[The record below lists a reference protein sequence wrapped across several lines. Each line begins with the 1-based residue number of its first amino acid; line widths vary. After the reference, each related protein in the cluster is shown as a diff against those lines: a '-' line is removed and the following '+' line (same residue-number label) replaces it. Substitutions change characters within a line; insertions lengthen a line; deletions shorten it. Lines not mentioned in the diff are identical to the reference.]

1 MGFCRNWFQ
10 ILALFLL
17 LVSNGKANAQ
27 LLCPHEEASLKAWS
41 NPATWHSGKPAT
53 GANVTID
60 TAVLLDEPSLI
71 LTGIV
76 VTSSGK
82 LVFSP
87 SVDITL
93 TINFIEI
100 SGEVHIGSESC
111 LHLGKVHILFEGK
124 FGDFPKTGKGIT
136 VKSGG
141 TLEVH
146 GKRKLSWT
154 KLNGTLPKLTK
165 SNGILYD
172 HSVDGPNDDNMWMES
187 LVAYV
192 FEINA
197 KNRPVRKCF
206 EVFSFY
212 PWNHCERRD
221 TLHKMITDLTNN
233 EVLMFAL
240 RMKLSLD
247 YSLSKIYNAFETLVF
262 GNVTGTSKLRAVRND
277 TNAYAALVYKSAAV
291 IEVRETLTPPSIAGS
306 HATADLSL
314 WDKGL
319 RFIVE
324 SSTDADEPWIAQQN
338 FFIFTTSATYPII
351 TLIDYVNTWEVGDR
365 VVISS
370 TDYDWN
376 QAEEGTIMKC
386 SSCNNKQ
393 AKIDLPARYTHWGNV
408 EYGVVD
414 MRAEVALLSRN
425 IIFEGKME
433 NTCYIS
439 DTTSPGNCSNFN
451 YDAHGGHISILPG
464 FKNVR
469 VEGTELYHM
478 GQQSQLG
485 FYPIH
490 FHMCDD
496 TRNYTN
502 RPYIQ
507 DNSIHHTFARCVTI
521 HGTHGILVKDN
532 VCYLSLGHS
541 YFLADGGEK
550 FNRFDGNLAIGT
562 LRANLIPSDRY
573 GKGIWYVFPDA
584 PLDLSANASFMAP
597 REASRTAISLF
608 ENNVVHGYISGL
620 LIENKLKS
628 DGQLSC
634 CNDYH
639 PLEDPT
645 NTSSPEKKV
654 KLIGLTAYNNFDH
667 NAWVRGGWIEIS
679 NSSFLGSNAG
689 LQYSKSGPKEQ
700 FIINSVFIGES
711 NNLGE
716 PAKFIFD
723 GTTVD
728 YHRSVPSISIPRIGL
743 VFYDGPVYA
752 ENIWFKGYTK
762 TPYYNM
768 GAIGFQRKNL
778 YGSSTVSSIT
788 AAKFAFIDGDSTG
801 NRVLDGDDDDPEY
814 GSEDGDKAKTFQDVD
829 GSVTGVANSQI
840 VKPYDYYVTDQC
852 MKKINWD
859 MAICPHDYGKIRPV
873 VPDNL
878 KSITHPIMTRL
889 DTGAEEQLTG
899 VHSADFMVILGS
911 SKRYI
916 LHWSNQIPNPLEIY
930 SDGIEK
936 DKWVTFGV
944 CLPRKALFD
953 LFSYAPHW
961 LQNVWHWIA
970 ASSIDELEDKTNDG
984 KKYYFD
990 AINSVLYFKF
1000 INEYERQPMDTAPC
1014 PMNRCP
1020 VVKIIIEGRQINY
1033 SDADCRARLNI
1044 QKTKVTLS
1052 TDTQLLNAAIATPP
1066 ADIGARATRPF
1077 ADRGRVDGA
1086 WSEFSS
1092 WSTCSAT
1099 CGGGIQKR
1107 YRYCNN
1113 PIPHGGNYCE
1123 GSDVQQEI
1131 CKEFP
1136 CPTNGVFSAWSAFSP
1151 CEKVNG
1157 CSGKKIR
1164 IRSCNIPINLGAY
1177 CNGAIKD
1184 VAPCN
1189 VCGK

>member
-1 MGFCRNWFQ
+1 
-10 ILALFLL
+10 
-17 LVSNGKANAQ
+17 
-27 LLCPHEEASLKAWS
+27 
-41 NPATWHSGKPAT
+41 PAT
-53 GANVTID
+53 GTNVTID
-60 TAVLLDEPSLI
+60 TAVLLDEPSLT
-71 LTGIV
+71 LTGII

-87 SVDITL
+87 VVDITL

-111 LHLGKVHILFEGK
+111 LHQGKVHVIFEGK

-165 SNGILYD
+165 SNGIIYD
-172 HSVDGPNDDNMWMES
+172 HNVDGPNDDDIWMDA

-197 KNRPVRKCF
+197 QNWPVRKHF
-206 EVFSFY
+206 EVFGFY
-212 PWNHCERRD
+212 PWNYCERRE
-221 TLHKMITDLTNN
+221 TLQKMITDLGNDQ
-233 EVLMFAL
+233 VLMFSL
-240 RMKLSLD
+240 RKNIILD
-247 YSLSKIYNAFETLVF
+247 YSLSEVYNLFETLVF
-262 GNVTGTSKLRAVRND
+262 GNVTGTSKLRAVSND
-277 TNAYAALVYKSAAV
+277 TNAYTALVYKSAAG
-291 IEVRETLTPPSIAGS
+291 IKFRETLAPPSRTGS
-306 HATADLSL
+306 LATADFSL
-314 WDKGL
+314 WEKGL

-324 SSTDADEPWIAQQN
+324 SSTDADEPWKGQQN
-338 FFIFTTSATYPII
+338 FFIFTASATYPVI
-351 TLIDYVNTWEVGDR
+351 TLIDYVTTWEVGDR

-386 SSCNNKQ
+386 SSCSNKQ
-393 AKIDLPARYTHWGNV
+393 VKIDLPARYTHWGDV
-408 EYGVVD
+408 EDGVVD

-425 IIFEGKME
+425 IIFEGKMA

-439 DTTSPGNCSNFN
+439 DTTSPGNCDNFK
-451 YDAHGGHISILPG
+451 YDTYGGHILLSRG
-464 FKNVR
+464 FKSVR

-478 GQQSQLG
+478 GQQLRLG

-490 FHMCDD
+490 FHMCND

-532 VCYLSLGHS
+532 VCYRSLGHS
-541 YFLADGGEK
+541 YFLEDGGEK

-562 LRANLIPSDRY
+562 LTAKLIPSDTHPASFWITNPLNELINNVGAGGQ
-573 GKGIWYVFPDA
+573 GKGIWYVFPES
-584 PLDLSANASFMAP
+584 PLDLSATKKFMAP
-597 REASRTAISLF
+597 GEASRTAISLF
-608 ENNVVHGYISGL
+608 ENNVVHGYNSGL
-620 LIENKLKS
+620 IIDNKLQS
-628 DGQLSC
+628 DGLLYC
-634 CNDYH
+634 CNDYQ
-639 PLEDPT
+639 PLEDPN

-654 KLIGLTAYNNFDH
+654 NLIGLTAYNNINH

-679 NSSFLGSNAG
+679 NSSFLGSLSG
-689 LQYSKSGPKEQ
+689 LQYSRSRPKEQ
-700 FIINSVFIGES
+700 FIKDSVFIGES

-716 PAKFIFD
+716 PAQFSFKEMS
-723 GTTVD
+723 VK
-728 YHRSVPSISIPRIGL
+728 YHRSIPSISIPRIGL

-752 ENIWFKGYTK
+752 ENVWFKGYMK

-768 GAIGFQRKNL
+768 GAIGFQRKNEFT
-778 YGSSTVSSIT
+778 SSSVSSVT
-788 AAKFAFIDGDSTG
+788 AAKFAFVDGESTG

-814 GSEDGDKAKTFQDVD
+814 GIGDGDKAKTFQDVD

-852 MKKINWD
+852 MKKIHWD
-859 MAICPHDYGKIRPV
+859 MAICPHDYGKILPV
-873 VPDNL
+873 VPNKL
-878 KSITHPIMTRL
+878 KNITHPIMMRL

-916 LHWSNQIPNPLEIY
+916 LQWSHQIPNPLEIY

-936 DKWVTFGV
+936 DKWVIFGV
-944 CLPRKALFD
+944 CLPRGVAFD
-953 LFSYAPHW
+953 LYSYFPHW
-961 LQNVWHWIA
+961 LPYLYFWIA
-970 ASSIDELEDKTNDG
+970 AKSIADLEDETNDG
-984 KKYYFD
+984 KKYFFD
-990 AINSVLYFKF
+990 ARNSVLYFKF
-1000 INEYERQPMDTAPC
+1000 INEYERKPMDTAAC

-1020 VVKIIIEGRQINY
+1020 NVKITILGRNINY
-1033 SDADCRARLNI
+1033 SNADCRARLNI
-1044 QKTKVTLS
+1044 SKIKVTLFN
-1052 TDTQLLNAAIATPP
+1052 DTRSLNTVIATPP
-1066 ADIGARATRPF
+1066 AGIGARSTRPF
-1077 ADRGRVDGA
+1077 ADRGRIDGA
-1086 WSEFSS
+1086 WSDFGAWSS
-1092 WSTCSAT
+1092 CSAS

-1136 CPTNGVFSAWSAFSP
+1136 CPQDGVFNAWSEFTKCIP
-1151 CEKVNG
+1151 VNK
-1157 CSGKKIR
+1157 CSGKQKR
-1164 IRSCNIPINLGAY
+1164 TRSCTTPWNEGAY
-1177 CNGAIKD
+1177 CNGAIEEI
-1184 VAPCN
+1184 APCDACAD
-1189 VCGK
+1189 VLY